1 MIVFNKLTS
10 HCLEFR
16 VTPRV
21 YFLRYQLRILVPSA
35 LSVRTCALTLS
46 AIQVISKFFK
56 FLPKKTAFST
66 MELKN
71 GEGFDVNKVK
81 DMAEVCLC

>member
-1 MIVFNKLTS
+1 MFNKLTS
-10 HCLEFR
+10 RCLEFR

-21 YFLRYQLRILVPSA
+21 YFLRYPLRILAPSA
-35 LSVRTCALTLS
+35 LSVRACALTLS
-46 AIQVISKFFK
+46 AIQVISTFFK
-56 FLPKKTAFST
+56 FLPKKTAFWST